1 MFSKPLCIVNISSY
15 EKEQLKLR
23 RPILGVKGGWGQKHL
38 SKQPS
43 LQHLAVTLKI
53 IMVGQILVKITTN
66 STNTIRKCTST
77 LSNSF
82 LNLYFFFWGGAK
94 IIPRGPQ

>member
-1 MFSKPLCIVNISSY
+1 MINDIYKLCFQLCIVNISSY

-23 RPILGVKGGWGQKHL
+23 RPILGVKGGWGQQP

-53 IMVGQILVKITTN
+53 IIVGQILVEITTN
-66 STNTIRKCTST
+66 STNT
-77 LSNSF
+77 L
-82 LNLYFFFWGGAK
+82 
-94 IIPRGPQ
+94 